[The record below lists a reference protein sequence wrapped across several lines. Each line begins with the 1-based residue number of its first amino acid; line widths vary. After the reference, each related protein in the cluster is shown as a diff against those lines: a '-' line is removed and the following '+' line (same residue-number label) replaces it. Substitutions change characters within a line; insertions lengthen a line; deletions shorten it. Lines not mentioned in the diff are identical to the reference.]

1 MSVEEYGGLLP
12 PPRLRD
18 NQLLSVH
25 KISYEQL
32 FMSYSGWSRAKEQMI
47 IGDVLDSRGTL
58 TVDLPMRIFMNALI
72 KSKEL

>member
-18 NQLLSVH
+18 NQLLSIP

-32 FMSYSGWSRAKEQMI
+32 FMTFSGWSWAKEQMI
-47 IGDVLDSRGTL
+47 IGDVPGL
-58 TVDLPMRIFMNALI
+58 
-72 KSKEL
+72 